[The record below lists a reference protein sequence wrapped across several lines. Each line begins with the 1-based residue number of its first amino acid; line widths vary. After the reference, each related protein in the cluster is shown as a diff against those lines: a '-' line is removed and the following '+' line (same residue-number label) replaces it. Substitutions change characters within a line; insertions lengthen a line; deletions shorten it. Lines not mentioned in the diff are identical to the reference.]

1 MRLGRVRVTVKNCDD
16 KLLQQ
21 ARNFDRT
28 ALTAVYDQYHPLL
41 YRYITR
47 QVSDGE
53 TARELTAVVFERFL
67 AALKTGNGPES
78 QLKAWLYRTAHNLV
92 IDHYRRQAHRNHL
105 PLPEVL
111 PSGSD
116 SPGKIAEQHLLGE
129 QVITAL
135 QTLTPEQQQVIT
147 LKFLEGFSN
156 AEVADLLHK
165 PIGAIKALQH
175 RGLARLQQMLAPQP
189 AQPLIEERVA

>member
-1 MRLGRVRVTVKNCDD
+1 VTVNNCDD

-21 ARNFDRT
+21 ARNFDRA
-28 ALTAVYDQYHPLL
+28 ALTAVYDHYHPLL
-41 YRYITR
+41 YRYISR
-47 QVSDGE
+47 QVSDAE
-53 TARELTAVVFERFL
+53 TARELTAAVFERFL
-67 AALKTGNGPES
+67 AAIKNGNSPET

-105 PLPEVL
+105 PLADTL
-111 PSGSD
+111 PSDGTT
-116 SPGKIAEQHLLGE
+116 PGQLAEQHLLGE

-156 AEVADLLHK
+156 AEVAALMKK
-165 PIGAIKALQH
+165 PVGAVKSLQH
-175 RGLARLQQMLAPQP
+175 RGLARLQQILAPQP
-189 AQPLIEERVA
+189 SQPIEERVA

>member
-1 MRLGRVRVTVKNCDD
+1 MNDCDD

-47 QVSDGE
+47 QVSDRE

-67 AALKTGNGPES
+67 AALKNGNGPET
-78 QLKAWLYRTAHNLV
+78 QLKAWLNRTAHNLV

-105 PLPEVL
+105 PLPETVA
-111 PSGSD
+111 SGSD
-116 SPGKIAEQHLLGE
+116 SPGQLAEQHLLGE

-135 QTLTPEQQQVIT
+135 QTLTPEQQQVLT

-156 AEVADLLHK
+156 AEVADLMHK

-175 RGLARLQQMLAPQP
+175 RGLARLQNILAPQP
-189 AQPLIEERVA
+189 AQPIEERVA

>member
-1 MRLGRVRVTVKNCDD
+1 MENCDD

-41 YRYITR
+41 YRYIIR
-47 QVSDGE
+47 QVNDAE

-67 AALKTGNGPES
+67 AAIKNGNGPET

-92 IDHYRRQAHRNHL
+92 IDFYRRQAHRNHL
-105 PLPEVL
+105 PLPDTL
-111 PSGSD
+111 PSHGVT
-116 SPGKIAEQHLLGE
+116 PCQLAEQHLLGE

-156 AEVADLLHK
+156 AEVATLMDK
-165 PIGAIKALQH
+165 PIGAVKSLQH
-175 RGLARLQQMLAPQP
+175 RGLARLQQLLAPQP
-189 AQPLIEERVA
+189 TQPIEERVA

>member
-1 MRLGRVRVTVKNCDD
+1 MKNCDD

-28 ALTAVYDQYHPLL
+28 ALTAVYDLYHPLL

-67 AALKTGNGPES
+67 AALKNGNGPES

-105 PLPEVL
+105 PLPEIL
-111 PSGSD
+111 PCGGD
-116 SPGKIAEQHLLGE
+116 SPGQLAEQHLLGE

-135 QTLTPEQQQVIT
+135 QTLTPEQQQVLT
-147 LKFLEGFSN
+147 LKFFEGFSN
-156 AEVADLLHK
+156 AEVADLMHK

-175 RGLARLQQMLAPQP
+175 RGLARLQNILAPQP
-189 AQPLIEERVA
+189 VQPIEERVA

>member
-1 MRLGRVRVTVKNCDD
+1 MKNCDD
-16 KLLQQ
+16 QLLQQ

-28 ALTAVYDQYHPLL
+28 ALTAVYDLYHPLL

-67 AALKTGNGPES
+67 AALKNGNGPET

-105 PLPEVL
+105 PLPEIL

-116 SPGKIAEQHLLGE
+116 SPGQLAERHLLGE

-135 QTLTPEQQQVIT
+135 QTLTPEQQQVLT

-156 AEVADLLHK
+156 AEVADLMHK

-175 RGLARLQQMLAPQP
+175 RGLARLQNILAPLP
-189 AQPLIEERVA
+189 AQPIEERVA

>member
-1 MRLGRVRVTVKNCDD
+1 MNNCDE
-16 KLLQQ
+16 KLLKQ
-21 ARNFDRT
+21 ARNFDRE

-41 YRYITR
+41 YRYIIR
-47 QVSDGE
+47 QVSDPE

-67 AALKTGNGPES
+67 AAIKNGNGPET

-105 PLPEVL
+105 PLAETL
-111 PSGSD
+111 PSHGTL
-116 SPGKIAEQHLLGE
+116 PGQLAEQNLLGE
-129 QVITAL
+129 QAVTAL

-156 AEVADLLHK
+156 AEVADLMGK
-165 PIGAIKALQH
+165 PIGAVKSLQH
-175 RGLARLQQMLAPQP
+175 RGLARLQQLFAPHP
-189 AQPLIEERVA
+189 AEERVA

>member
-1 MRLGRVRVTVKNCDD
+1 MKNCDD

-21 ARNFDRT
+21 ARNFDRA

-41 YRYITR
+41 YRYIIR

-53 TARELTAVVFERFL
+53 TAREITSVVFERFL
-67 AALKTGNGPES
+67 AALKNGNGPDT

-105 PLPEVL
+105 PLADTL
-111 PSGSD
+111 PSRSA
-116 SPGKIAEQHLLGE
+116 SPGQLAEQHLLGE

-135 QTLTPEQQQVIT
+135 QTLTPEQQQVIA

-156 AEVADLLHK
+156 AEVAALMKK
-165 PIGAIKALQH
+165 PIGAVKSLQH
-175 RGLARLQQMLAPQP
+175 RGLARLQQILVIQP
-189 AQPLIEERVA
+189 AEERVA

>member
-1 MRLGRVRVTVKNCDD
+1 MKNCDE

-21 ARNFDRT
+21 AQNFDRA

-41 YRYITR
+41 FRYIVR
-47 QVSDGE
+47 QVNDAE

-67 AALKTGNGPES
+67 AALKNGNGPET

-92 IDHYRRQAHRNHL
+92 IDFYRRQAHRNHL
-105 PLPEVL
+105 PLADTL
-111 PSGSD
+111 PSNGTT
-116 SPGKIAEQHLLGE
+116 PCQLAEQHLLGE

-135 QTLTPEQQQVIT
+135 QTLTPDQQQVIT

-156 AEVADLLHK
+156 AEVAALMEK
-165 PIGAIKALQH
+165 PIGAVKSLQH
-175 RGLARLQQMLAPQP
+175 RGLARLQQMLTPQP
-189 AQPLIEERVA
+189 IEEHVA

>member
-1 MRLGRVRVTVKNCDD
+1 MRLLRVRVNVKICDD

-28 ALTAVYDQYHPLL
+28 ALTAVYDHYHPLL

-47 QVSDGE
+47 QVSNGE

-67 AALKTGNGPES
+67 AALKNGNGPED

-105 PLPEVL
+105 PLADTL
-111 PSGSD
+111 PSASD
-116 SPGKIAEQHLLGE
+116 SPGQIAEQHMLGE

-135 QTLTPEQQQVIT
+135 QTLTPEQQKVIT
-147 LKFLEGFSN
+147 LKFFEGFSN
-156 AEVADLLHK
+156 AEVADLIHK
-165 PIGAIKALQH
+165 PIGAVKALQH
-175 RGLARLQQMLAPQP
+175 RGLARLQHLLDPQF
-189 AQPLIEERVA
+189 AQPIEERVA

>member
-1 MRLGRVRVTVKNCDD
+1 MENCDD

-21 ARNFDRT
+21 ARNFDRA

-41 YRYITR
+41 YRYIIR
-47 QVSDGE
+47 QVNDAE

-67 AALKTGNGPES
+67 AAIKNGSGPET

-92 IDHYRRQAHRNHL
+92 IDYYRRQAHRNHL
-105 PLPEVL
+105 PLADTM
-111 PSGSD
+111 PSHGAT
-116 SPGKIAEQHLLGE
+116 PCQLAEQHMLGE

-156 AEVADLLHK
+156 AEVASLMEK
-165 PIGAIKALQH
+165 PVGAVKALQH
-175 RGLARLQQMLAPQP
+175 RGLARLQQLLTSQP
-189 AQPLIEERVA
+189 AEECVA